1 MKKFFLAFAL
11 ISVGWLLLS
20 VVWSSVSMHV
30 VQSIFQKN

>member
-11 ISVGWLLLS
+11 IAASWLLLS
-20 VVWSSVSMHV
+20 VVWSSISMHV